1 MSTEPSSIQPVA
13 TAKPSRWRRF
23 FVGSAL
29 VLSGIIVGV
38 GGTAMSQGY
47 HRWSDDGG
55 YERSDGPRFFR
66 DRDRDGDRDSRWF
79 DRDGD
84 RGGRGFDRDGDRR
97 GRGFD
102 RDDDGRRGWGGHHWG
117 PRWGGHRF
125 GFNRMGGGQFL
136 SPGRI
141 ERMVDRLGWAV
152 DASSEQKQKIKAV
165 VQRLADDLRPMR
177 EQHMD
182 LRRQIR
188 DVLTAPTIDRGKL
201 EALRAENMRLADQA
215 SQRIT
220 GALAEAAEVLTPDQR
235 ADLARRLE
243 RFGPRRG

>member
-1 MSTEPSSIQPVA
+1 MSTEPSSIAPA
-13 TAKPSRWRRF
+13 AAPKPSRWRRF

-29 VLSGIIVGV
+29 VLSGIIVGA
-38 GGTAMSQGY
+38 GGTALSQGY
-47 HRWSDDGG
+47 HRWSDDGR

-66 DRDRDGDRDSRWF
+66 DRDGDRSFR

-84 RGGRGFDRDGDRR
+84 RSFRDRDGDRS
-97 GRGFD
+97 GWFD
-102 RDDDGRRGWGGHHWG
+102 RDDDGRRGWGGGH
-117 PRWGGHRF
+117 RFGGHRF
-125 GFNRMGGGQFL
+125 GFNRGGGFL
-136 SPGRI
+136 TPGRI

-152 DASSEQKQKIKAV
+152 DASSEQKQKIKAIIQHV
-165 VQRLADDLRPMR
+165 ADDLRPMR

-182 LRRQIR
+182 MRRQIR
-188 DVLTAPTIDRGKL
+188 DVLAAPTIDRGKL
-201 EALRAENMRLADQA
+201 EALRAEHMRLADQA

-220 GALAEAAEVLTPDQR
+220 TALAEAAEVLTPDQR

>member
-1 MSTEPSSIQPVA
+1 MSTEPSSIQPA
-13 TAKPSRWRRF
+13 AAPKPRRWRRF

-29 VLSGIIVGV
+29 VLSGIVIGA

-47 HRWSDDGG
+47 HRWSDDSG

-66 DRDRDGDRDSRWF
+66 DRD
-79 DRDGD
+79 GD
-84 RGGRGFDRDGDRR
+84 RGGRW
-97 GRGFD
+97 FD
-102 RDDDGRRGWGGHHWG
+102 RDDDGRRGWGGH
-117 PRWGGHRF
+117 RWGGHRF
-125 GFNRMGGGQFL
+125 GSDRFGFHRGGSFL

-188 DVLTAPTIDRGKL
+188 DVLAAPTIDRGKL
-201 EALRAENMRLADQA
+201 EALRAEHMRLADQA

-220 GALAEAAEVLTPDQR
+220 TALAEAAEVLTPDQR

>member
-1 MSTEPSSIQPVA
+1 MSTEPSIQPVA
-13 TAKPSRWRRF
+13 APKPSRWRRF

-29 VLSGIIVGV
+29 VLSGIIVGA

-47 HRWSDDGG
+47 HRWSDDGR

-66 DRDRDGDRDSRWF
+66 DRDGDRSFR

-84 RGGRGFDRDGDRR
+84 RNFRDRDGDRSFR
-97 GRGFD
+97 DRDGGRSGWFD
-102 RDDDGRRGWGGHHWG
+102 RDDDGRRGWGGGH
-117 PRWGGHRF
+117 RFGGHRF
-125 GFNRMGGGQFL
+125 GFNRGGGSL
-136 SPGRI
+136 TPGRI

-152 DASSEQKQKIKAV
+152 DASSEQKEKIKTI
-165 VQRLADDLRPMR
+165 VQRVADDLRSSR
-177 EQHMD
+177 DQHRD

-188 DVLTAPTIDRGKL
+188 DVLAAPTIDRGKL
-201 EALRAENMRLADQA
+201 EALRTENMRLADQA

-220 GALAEAAEVLTPDQR
+220 TALAEAAEVLTPDQR

>member
-1 MSTEPSSIQPVA
+1 MSTEPSSIQPA
-13 TAKPSRWRRF
+13 AAPKPSRWRRF

-29 VLSGIIVGV
+29 VLSGIIVGA
-38 GGTAMSQGY
+38 GGTALSQGY
-47 HRWSDDGG
+47 HRWSDDGR

-66 DRDRDGDRDSRWF
+66 DRDGDRGGRWS

-84 RGGRGFDRDGDRR
+84 RGGRW
-97 GRGFD
+97 FD
-102 RDDDGRRGWGGHHWG
+102 RDDDGRRGWGGH
-117 PRWGGHRF
+117 RWGGHRF
-125 GFNRMGGGQFL
+125 GFHRGGGFL
-136 SPGRI
+136 TPGRI

-152 DASSEQKQKIKAV
+152 DASSEQKQKIKAI
-165 VQRLADDLRPMR
+165 VQGVADDLRPMR

-182 LRRQIR
+182 MRRQIR
-188 DVLTAPTIDRGKL
+188 DVLAAPTIDRGKL
-201 EALRAENMRLADQA
+201 EALRAEHMRLADQA

-220 GALAEAAEVLTPDQR
+220 TALAEAAEVLTPDQR